1 MDREHAGEAAA
12 IPGRSRKLPTQTL
25 KRVMAEQAQVIAW
38 RVEFES
44 GAVELWPAEEFTG
57 MPGFGRLVTP
67 LIAGGDTIDHCPD
80 QAEE

>member
-1 MDREHAGEAAA
+1 MLYMLSLIG
-12 IPGRSRKLPTQTL
+12 TQTL
-25 KRVMAEQAQVIAW
+25 ESVVAEQAKVIAW

-57 MPGFGRLVTP
+57 MPGFGRWVTP

-80 QAEE
+80 QAED

>member
-1 MDREHAGEAAA
+1 M
-12 IPGRSRKLPTQTL
+12 T
-25 KRVMAEQAQVIAW
+25 EQAKVIAW

-57 MPGFGRLVTP
+57 MPGFGRWVTP